1 MSLSNGETEDNLTGV
16 TPWNENYQKAH
27 AGDIEAEYSIY
38 MAADPFI
45 ERLCN
50 VPYFRDRLGKD
61 EIRSICSFALVKW
74 VRKEQQL
81 PPDEEVPF
89 LLRSVLRKTLLCC
102 IRRQDFRAEHEQ
114 PATYTTTDT
123 ATEED
128 EPGNS
133 RIEREATDSAEEPE
147 SKCLRKAFRMAV
159 RNAVGQLPKE
169 EKEMIH
175 ALYFQHKSMKEVA
188 KDLDCTFQFAYQ
200 TRRKAFQHLQVL
212 LGNCVSS

>member
-1 MSLSNGETEDNLTGV
+1 MSLSNGETEENLTGV
-16 TPWNENYQKAH
+16 TPWNEKYQKAH

-114 PATYTTTDT
+114 PAAYRNTDT
-123 ATEED
+123 VSEED

-133 RIEREATDSAEEPE
+133 RIKQMFAQRVSHGSTQRSRTAAERGKRNDPCTLFSA
-147 SKCLRKAFRMAV
+147 
-159 RNAVGQLPKE
+159 
-169 EKEMIH
+169 
-175 ALYFQHKSMKEVA
+175 
-188 KDLDCTFQFAYQ
+188 
-200 TRRKAFQHLQVL
+200 
-212 LGNCVSS
+212 

>member
-1 MSLSNGETEDNLTGV
+1 MSLSNGETEENLTGV
-16 TPWNENYQKAH
+16 TPWNEKYQKAH

-114 PATYTTTDT
+114 PAAYRNTD
-123 ATEED
+123 AVSEED

-133 RIEREATDSAEEPE
+133 RLEREATDSAEEPE
-147 SKCLRKAFRMAV
+147 SKCLRNAFRMAV

-169 EKEMIH
+169 EKEMSIR
-175 ALYFQHKSMKEVA
+175 A
-188 KDLDCTFQFAYQ
+188 
-200 TRRKAFQHLQVL
+200 
-212 LGNCVSS
+212 

>member
-1 MSLSNGETEDNLTGV
+1 MSLSNGETEENLTGV

-102 IRRQDFRAEHEQ
+102 IRRQDFRA
-114 PATYTTTDT
+114 ALRARKSCLRGWKTTARPWSLPSPT
-123 ATEED
+123 ATAACPTSSF
-128 EPGNS
+128 PG
-133 RIEREATDSAEEPE
+133 A
-147 SKCLRKAFRMAV
+147 
-159 RNAVGQLPKE
+159 G
-169 EKEMIH
+169 
-175 ALYFQHKSMKEVA
+175 
-188 KDLDCTFQFAYQ
+188 
-200 TRRKAFQHLQVL
+200 
-212 LGNCVSS
+212 